1 MGKHGFAALQNLT
14 DGVTHMRKHG
24 FAVLGDHGSLF
35 TVQTDGGVV
44 E

>member
-1 MGKHGFAALQNLT
+1 MLHGQT
-14 DGVTHMRKHG
+14 VSVTHMREHG

-35 TVQTDGGVV
+35 TVQTDGSVV